1 MEEKLLKL
9 AEEVKVVEE
18 ELANKK
24 LDLELLRA
32 KYSLLNDW
40 ENIFGKKKVTVA
52 EKEAFIKDATETLE
66 REVNEL
72 RIRKDYLKR
81 VYEIHKD
88 VFRMK
93 IYG

>member
-24 LDLELLRA
+24 LDLELLKA
-32 KYSLLNDW
+32 KYNLLNDW